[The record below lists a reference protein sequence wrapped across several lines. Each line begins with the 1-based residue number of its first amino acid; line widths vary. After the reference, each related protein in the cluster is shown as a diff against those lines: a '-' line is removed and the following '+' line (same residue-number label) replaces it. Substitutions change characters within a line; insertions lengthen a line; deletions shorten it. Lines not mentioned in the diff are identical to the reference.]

1 MCMKKKLTDTEKAN
15 IELDNIFY
23 GEGEEPDVDKLINNN
38 NISLVLN
45 NSKDN
50 DKDNEDM

>member
-1 MCMKKKLTDTEKAN
+1 MKKKLTETEKAN
-15 IELDNIFY
+15 IELNNYFHK
-23 GEGEEPDVDKLINNN
+23 DKNDGQDIDQLVNNN

-45 NSKDN
+45 SSKEN

>member
-1 MCMKKKLTDTEKAN
+1 MKKKLTDTEKAN

-23 GEGEEPDVDKLINNN
+23 GEGEEQNMDKLINNN

-45 NSKDN
+45 NNEEN
-50 DKDNEDM
+50 DKDNEDMG

>member
-1 MCMKKKLTDTEKAN
+1 MKKKLTETEKAN
-15 IELDNIFY
+15 IELNNYFND
-23 GEGEEPDVDKLINNN
+23 DKKDGQDIDQLVNNN

-45 NSKDN
+45 SSKDN